1 MSTTVNNVSFYYL
14 DIPMFMNLPLL
25 IKFKYLPK
33 MDARCIN
40 FLGMQPTFTQVP
52 PNPGEKK
59 NNPHAK
65 SASQT

>member
-1 MSTTVNNVSFYYL
+1 
-14 DIPMFMNLPLL
+14 MFMNLPLL